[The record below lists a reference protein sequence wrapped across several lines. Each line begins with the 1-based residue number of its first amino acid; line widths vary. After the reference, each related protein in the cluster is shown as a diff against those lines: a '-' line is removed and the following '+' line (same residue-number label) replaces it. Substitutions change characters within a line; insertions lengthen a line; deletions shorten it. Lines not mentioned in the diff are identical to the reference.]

1 MTVTERTTRTCD
13 ECSVAD
19 SHAHHIQFI
28 GIIHP
33 ITQEGIDLSVSKHIQ
48 CCAADGCEVCSTH
61 VEFAPDKS
69 IGEKFNAFI
78 QNPSVEHDLALFDR
92 HRIVTPAS
100 EAAATAATVAAPTE
114 TEVEGV

>member
-13 ECSVAD
+13 KCSVAD

-48 CCAADGCEVCSTH
+48 CCAASGCASCSTH

-69 IGEKFNAFI
+69 IGEKFNAFV
-78 QNPSVEHDLALFDR
+78 QAPSIEHQLALFER
-92 HRIVTPAS
+92 HGIVTPES
-100 EAAATAATVAAPTE
+100 KAAAAAAPTE